1 MKESNSG
8 IESRGT
14 ADLERKRQN
23 QWSFSRFFSDSE
35 KVVDMSSFTPEKLVE
50 AIKNLFELNH
60 YDVTGPQQ
68 IHGAEVDLIAKA
80 RNDPFAVPIYI
91 EATIEHVDNNKYG
104 KDVGKLAMVA
114 ELDRDVQR
122 LIESFSGLGTFQ
134 AIGRVKYECGGATW

>member
-1 MKESNSG
+1 
-8 IESRGT
+8 
-14 ADLERKRQN
+14 
-23 QWSFSRFFSDSE
+23 
-35 KVVDMSSFTPEKLVE
+35 MSSFTPEKLVE